1 MTIEQ
6 IQKFVEADLVPNK
19 SMKIDFKKR
28 NSIRGFIVKANDYSD
43 LKSKSFWRI
52 VNKTNLEQWQ
62 KSKNLEFAK
71 IFNGSEFTRL
81 SMVSNKEEE

>member
-43 LKSKSFWRI
+43 LKSK
-52 VNKTNLEQWQ
+52 N
-62 KSKNLEFAK
+62 
-71 IFNGSEFTRL
+71 
-81 SMVSNKEEE
+81 SNSDK